1 MLQKC
6 LRRVLWYNNYTYN
19 NKTKTKK
26 NKWKQKE
33 LKETPVAVFN
43 LLCTELQASAL
54 LYVRDL

>member
-19 NKTKTKK
+19 KTNGSKK
-26 NKWKQKE
+26 
-33 LKETPVAVFN
+33 LKETPVFN